1 MVLGPKTINK
11 TINVYGL
18 LGGMRDVW
26 KQFQES
32 DMWSPQRQFG
42 EESSKIGRW
51 IGTVMFRRKKDNGE
65 NAHNF
70 SYTEDKKIFSE
81 GTILCDP

>member
-26 KQFQES
+26 NFRKVTCGT
-32 DMWSPQRQFG
+32 PRG
-42 EESSKIGRW
+42 NLVKKSSKIRRW

-70 SYTEDKKIFSE
+70 SYTEDKNFF
-81 GTILCDP
+81 GRDDFV